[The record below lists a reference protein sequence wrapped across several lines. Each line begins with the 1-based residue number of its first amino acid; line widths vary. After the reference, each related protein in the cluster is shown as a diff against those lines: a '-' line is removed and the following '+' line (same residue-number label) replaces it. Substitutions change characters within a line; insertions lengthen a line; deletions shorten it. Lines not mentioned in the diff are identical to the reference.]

1 MTTLSVGDLAQLFL
15 LKRQSANAKQA
26 ITDRSTELVTGL
38 ASDKGAH
45 VSGDFSPLA
54 SLQTSLAQMSGY
66 AAVNIEAGGMA
77 DAMQIALDT
86 INKQA
91 TSASLVL
98 LLAGNGGAATSLGV
112 VGGQTEDAFRTAMS
126 ALNARYGDRSLF
138 AGQNTNTAAL
148 GSADTVLS
156 DLTTLT
162 AGALTVLDVT
172 TALDSYFADGG
183 TFDTTIYQ
191 GGAAMSAL
199 KVGPDET
206 AQLDVRATDPALKAS
221 LKALAMGALLAHGVF
236 GGDQTAQAQLA
247 QTAGEALVSAQNGA
261 AQLAAHLGTV
271 QARIGDA
278 DVSNQAQIT
287 SLKIAQLQM
296 IAVDPYEATTLLQQ
310 AQTQLEQLYTITA
323 RMAQLHLTNYLR

>member
-1 MTTLSVGDLAQLFL
+1 MTTLSVGDMAQLFL
-15 LKRQSANAKQA
+15 LKRQGALARQA

-45 VSGDFSPLA
+45 VSGDFAPLA

-66 AAVNIEAGGMA
+66 SAVNMEAGGMA
-77 DAMQIALDT
+77 AAMQIALDT
-86 INKQA
+86 IDKQA
-91 TSASLVL
+91 SSAASVL

-112 VGGQTEDAFRTAMS
+112 VGGQAEDAFRTAMS

-138 AGQNTNTAAL
+138 AGQNTDNAAL

-162 AGALTVLDVT
+162 AGALTVQDVT

-183 TFDTTIYQ
+183 AFDTSIYQ
-191 GGAAMSAL
+191 GGPAMSAL

-206 AQLDVRATDPALKAS
+206 AQLDVRATDPALKAT
-221 LKALAMGALLAHGVF
+221 LKALAMGALLAHGVL
-236 GGDQTAQAQLA
+236 GGNQTAQAQLA
-247 QTAGEALVSAQNGA
+247 QVAGQGLISAQSDL

-278 DVSNQAQIT
+278 DTSNQAQIT

-296 IAVDPYEATTLLQQ
+296 ISVDPYEATTLLQQ
-310 AQTQLEQLYTITA
+310 AQTQLESLYTITA
-323 RMAQLHLTNYLR
+323 RMAQLHLTGYLR